1 MLYLIIFFTLE
12 ALHRFTKLRTALGS
26 STFYAI
32 SRQRVNTSMQLWKRS
47 LPAVKPFYAVKCNPD
62 PNLIRWLAEEGAGFD
77 CASVNEVRIV
87 KSVNRDADIVFANPC
102 KSGDEIVEKVEAG
115 IQTTV
120 IDSTEELD
128 KLKRYGWPSAKG
140 PDASQ
145 AKGPDASQALVRI
158 RVEDKGSLMRFSAK
172 FGLEPEDLPALARY
186 AKAGGHRLSG
196 ISFHVGS
203 GCKDPQQFK
212 VAIEQAYAGIKTLTE
227 AGHYAT
233 TIDIGG
239 GFMSGPLFHQTA
251 NAIQPLLH
259 NIKGIHKSIQFI
271 GEPGRFFAASS
282 HDLFVRVI
290 GKKSAGKGLAG
301 WRYTLDESLY
311 GQFSCIPFDHA
322 RPRWIRVRGP
332 GEAKRRSTPAV
343 LYGRTCDSLDFIAA
357 SASTEELEEGDW
369 LWFPHMGA
377 YTTATSTE
385 FNGFPKPPSLVLE
398 DAKEVALPDP
408 EAFPEADWPSG
419 LKYVSAA
426 EVPS

>member
-1 MLYLIIFFTLE
+1 MLYIIIFFTLE

-32 SRQRVNTSMQLWKRS
+32 SRQRVSTSMDLWKKA
-47 LPAVKPFYAVKCNPD
+47 LPSVKPFYAVKCNPD
-62 PNLIRWLAEEGAGFD
+62 PNVIRWLATAGAGFD

-128 KLKRYGWPSAKG
+128 KLKRYGWS
-140 PDASQ
+140 DASQ
-145 AKGPDASQALVRI
+145 TKGPSASQTRQALVRI

-172 FGLEPEDLPALARY
+172 FGLEPEELPALARY

-239 GFMSGPLFHQTA
+239 GFMSGPLFQQTA

-259 NIKGIHKSIQFI
+259 NIQGIHKSIQFI

-332 GEAKRRSTPAV
+332 GEARRRPTPAV

-357 SASTEELEEGDW
+357 SASAEELEEGDW

-385 FNGFPKPPSLVLE
+385 FNGFPKPPSVVLE
-398 DAKEVALPDP
+398 DTKEEALPDP
-408 EAFPEADWPSG
+408 EAFPEEDWPTG